1 MIKALT
7 KVLTMV
13 ITGMIFTF
21 SLTGCTP
28 DENHSQSEVSQ
39 PETSLA
45 ISSASETFS
54 TEELEIAKNQLPA
67 VIEILINA
75 TLSEEPIKDG
85 SHMSME
91 SIWRFIFSITN
102 SQQEGNPYP
111 KSLYQEEIN
120 QKYVAKDGTEYH
132 IECKYLSMEHV
143 QQIAHEFFGVD
154 SFYYNQYYDAQR
166 EGYVILPMDFPYDFT
181 YKDLVIDAQ
190 TNGNITADFTLMP
203 SYDETWDYGK
213 YRYKFQ
219 LIHEDDRTFIR
230 FLHSSRIV

>member
-13 ITGMIFTF
+13 ITGMISTF
-21 SLTGCTP
+21 VLTGCTP

-39 PETSLA
+39 PEISLE

-54 TEELEIAKNQLPA
+54 MEELEVARNQLPA

-85 SHMSME
+85 SRMSME

-102 SQQEGNPYP
+102 SQREGNPYP
-111 KSLYQEEIN
+111 PSLYREEMN
-120 QKYVAKDGTEYH
+120 QKYLAEDGQEYN
-132 IECKYLSMEHV
+132 IEYRYLSMEHV

-154 SFYYNQYYDAQR
+154 SFYYNRYYDAER
-166 EGYVILPMDFPYDFT
+166 GGYVILPMGFPYHFT

-190 TNGNITADFTLMP
+190 TNGSITADFILLP
-203 SYDETWDYGK
+203 SYDETWSYGK
-213 YRYKFQ
+213 YRFEFQ
-219 LIHEDDRTFIR
+219 LMHENERTFIR
-230 FLHSSRIV
+230 FLHSGKM